1 MCSSTSNLQGPGP
14 KKSIVSRKGISSLQI
29 LIKYMTNKSLSF
41 HLLCKALSR
50 VIIITAVISA
60 CFTPTQAKNLTS
72 QDLTTRISLNVKNM
86 PVKDVL
92 KQINKE
98 TKISFVFS
106 NSIVTDQEVSLS
118 VKNEQVSQVLKK
130 ILNPFDMDYSISGNV
145 ILIERKVAA
154 TFEAGANTAP
164 LKVSGKVVDNT
175 GAALVGVSVKI
186 KGTGTGT
193 VTNMDGRYS
202 LVAPDENTVL
212 VFSYLGF
219 VTQEIAVGGRA
230 TVDIQLL
237 ENRNNL
243 NEVVVTALGISRQK
257 KALAYSVTEVK
268 GDEFT
273 QARENNLANA
283 LTGKVAGV
291 NATGLST
298 GPGGSSRVLI
308 RGNGSLSGSNQPLYV
323 VNGMPID
330 NSVPG
335 GSATTNAG
343 GGNVD
348 RGDGI
353 AGINP
358 DDIESITVLKG
369 GTAAALYG
377 ARAAN
382 GVILVTTKKGR
393 AQKGVGVDYNTTF
406 TAETPSVFPQWQYE
420 YGQGDGGVKPMTQAA
435 AITTGRRSFGAKI
448 DGSTY
453 VAADGLEHPY
463 TAQRDNIK
471 NFYRTGTTFTNTV
484 AFTGGTDAV
493 TYRFSL
499 ADLNAKS
506 ILPNSG
512 YDRKTGNLNVSGKLS
527 KKLSFEALAQ
537 YNIETA
543 KNRASAGDALGNPNW
558 TPYMI
563 ANTADIRWLN
573 PGYDAN
579 GTEIGWND
587 APIASNS
594 YFVVNKYQQRDTK
607 NRFIGQAGVT
617 YEIIKNLSLKGV
629 VSRDFYY
636 YNYTYVL
643 PTGTLY
649 VPNGQYNEL
658 KVDASE
664 TNGLLTLNYNGKVKD
679 FGISAFIG
687 ANQQRSVYN
696 QSNIVGSN
704 YIIPFFYS
712 PTNLSTISTTPTNN
726 KTAINSLMG
735 SADFSYKNFA
745 YLTVTGRQD
754 WFSTLSPQNNTI
766 FYPSVGG
773 SFVLSEAFELPQSIN
788 YAKVRASW
796 AQVGGGA
803 PDPYQINQAFSM
815 LPSSG
820 QPIQAVSSTT
830 ITNMNLRPYTST
842 TTEVGVEAK
851 FLNSRLGI
859 DITLYNRKTT
869 NDIVSTAITGTTGY
883 NNVLLN
889 VGELSNKGIEGLL
902 TGTPIRTSSFTWT
915 ASYNV
920 AYNKNEVVRLA
931 AGLNQ
936 IQMASS
942 VNGWGYIN
950 NIVGQPYGAIVGTR
964 MMKDDKGNV
973 VFNATTG
980 LPVATGLQTLGNGV
994 APLTMGLSNDFR
1006 YKRFS
1011 LNILLDGKFGN
1022 KILSLMEIYGTR
1034 LGLMKTTLPGRDGGL
1049 AISGVNQAGAAYSRT
1064 VPVADLRTYY
1074 DNYKSY
1080 SELFLHDASF
1090 VKLRQVILSYSIPVT
1105 GLKALSLQSASV
1117 SLVARN
1123 LLTIYKQTDN
1133 FDPEASFTNGSSQ
1146 GFESFGLPRTRSFG
1160 LNLMVKF

>member
-1 MCSSTSNLQGPGP
+1 
-14 KKSIVSRKGISSLQI
+14 
-29 LIKYMTNKSLSF
+29 MTNKSLSF
-41 HLLCKALSR
+41 HLLYKALFKVS
-50 VIIITAVISA
+50 IITAIF
-60 CFTPTQAKNLTS
+60 CTCITITHAKNVS
-72 QDLTTRISLNVKNM
+72 AQDLKTRISLHVTNM

-92 KQINKE
+92 KQINSE
-98 TKISFVFS
+98 TKISFIFS
-106 NSIVTDQEVSLS
+106 NSIVTNQQISLK
-118 VKNEQVSQVLKK
+118 VKNEQLGVVLRK
-130 ILNPFDMDYSISGNV
+130 ILDPLGMDYYVSDEV
-145 ILIERKVAA
+145 ILIDKKTAA
-154 TFEAGANTAP
+154 SAANESPAKAP
-164 LKVSGKVVDNT
+164 LTVTGKVTDNS
-175 GAALVGVSVKI
+175 GAPLTGVSVMI
-186 KGTGTGT
+186 KGSGNGT
-193 VTNMDGRYS
+193 VTNIEGRYT
-202 LVAPDENTVL
+202 LTAPTENSTL
-212 VFSYLGF
+212 VFSYMGF
-219 VTQEIAVGGRA
+219 VTQEVAVNGRK
-230 TVDIQLL
+230 TIDVKLL
-237 ENRNNL
+237 ESQNSL
-243 NEVVVTALGISRQK
+243 NEVVVTALGISRQR

-268 GDEFT
+268 GEEFT

-308 RGNGSLSGSNQPLYV
+308 RGNGSLSGGNQPLYV

-335 GSATTNAG
+335 GSASTNAG

-358 DDIESITVLKG
+358 DDIESISVLKG

-382 GVILVTTKKGR
+382 GVILITTKKGR
-393 AQKGVGVDYNTTF
+393 AQKGIGVEYNTTY
-406 TAETPSVFPQWQYE
+406 TAETPSVFPDWQYE

-463 TAQRDNIK
+463 SAQRDNIK
-471 NFYRTGTTFTNTV
+471 NFYNTGSTFTNTV
-484 AFTGGTDAV
+484 ALTGGTEAI

-499 ADLNAKS
+499 ADLNSKS
-506 ILPNSG
+506 ILPNST

-527 KKLSFEALAQ
+527 PKLSFEALAQ

-543 KNRASAGDALGNPNW
+543 KNRPSAGDALGNPNW

-563 ANTADIRWLN
+563 ANTADIRWLE

-579 GTEIGWND
+579 NNEIAWND

-617 YEIIKNLSLKGV
+617 YEFIKNLSLKGV
-629 VSRDFYY
+629 VSRDFYF
-636 YNYTYVL
+636 YNYNYIL

-649 VPNGQYNEL
+649 IPNGQYNEL

-664 TNGLLTLNYNGKVKD
+664 TNGLLTLNYNGKIKD
-679 FGISAFIG
+679 FGISAFVG
-687 ANQQRSVYN
+687 GNQQRSVYN

-712 PTNLSTISTTPTNN
+712 STNLSTVSTTPTNN

-773 SFVLSEAFELPQSIN
+773 SFVLSEAFKLPQVFS

-803 PDPYQINQAFSM
+803 PDPYQINQAFMM

-820 QPIQAVSSTT
+820 QPLQNVSSTT
-830 ITNMNLRPYTST
+830 ITNQNLRPYTST
-842 TTEVGVEAK
+842 TTEAGIEAR
-851 FLNSRLGI
+851 FLNSRIGF

-869 NDIVSTAITGTTGY
+869 DDIVSTAITSTSGY

-889 VGELSNKGIEGLL
+889 VGELSNKGIEGLIN
-902 TGTPIRTSSFTWT
+902 GTPIKTKNFTWS

-920 AYNKNEVVRLA
+920 AYNKNEVVKLA

-964 MMKDDKGNV
+964 MLKDNNGNV

-994 APLTMGLSNDFR
+994 APLTMGLSNDFK

-1011 LNILLDGKFGN
+1011 LNVLLDGKFGN

-1049 AISGVNQAGAAYSRT
+1049 VVNGVDQAGNAYTRT

-1090 VKLRQVILSYSIPVT
+1090 VKLRQVILSYNIPVS

-1133 FDPEASFTNGSSQ
+1133 FDPESSFTNGSSQ